1 MTFQKTDS
9 KQCLSG
15 SSAFKEHA
23 KKFNLDDEEQEILA
37 DFEANHAGKPQIT
50 ENRRKELAAL
60 ANASYKFRASAKK
73 PYTIRLHSGAV
84 DVIKA
89 FTDRFGGH
97 YQTLVDDAVIELA
110 AKLKAELVQEFLC
123 WPSLM
128 LQVCSIG
135 FSYFAIRSG
144 QTVWRIAVIW
154 TLCMGDRL
162 FHP

>member
-1 MTFQKTDS
+1 M
-9 KQCLSG
+9 LS
-15 SSAFKEHA
+15 FKEHA
-23 KKFNLDDEEQEILA
+23 KKFNLDEEEQKILA

-50 ENRRKELAAL
+50 EERRKELASL

-110 AKLKAELVQEFLC
+110 AKLKAEMV
-123 WPSLM
+123 
-128 LQVCSIG
+128 
-135 FSYFAIRSG
+135 
-144 QTVWRIAVIW
+144 
-154 TLCMGDRL
+154 
-162 FHP
+162 